1 MSNPRRR
8 AKEKFRSNNFPWR
21 HRLKLWKISRKVA
34 FNWFTLPLP
43 PLSLVLP
50 CRCVGVAGEQ
60 CGEFS
65 HQSVETNKST
75 SASLKTPKVNW
86 SPQQKLPH
94 SPLSL
99 FSLPWHADITAKRSA
114 SHHQKLRLPTCG
126 RKGGKG
132 AGGKIARES
141 SLSGN
146 ASRKR
151 QLETVSK
158 SPRYASDRRT
168 HDDALHSLARP
179 L

>member
-86 SPQQKLPH
+86 SPQQKLPPF
-94 SPLSL
+94 PL
-99 FSLPWHADITAKRSA
+99 SLPWHADITAKRSA

-126 RKGGKG
+126 RRGARGRAENSEGVVAVGKC
-132 AGGKIARES
+132 KPQT
-141 SLSGN
+141 
-146 ASRKR
+146 